1 MGQAFA
7 GIPFTKKPSL
17 RETAVLFLRLGTTAF
32 GGPAA
37 HIALMEDEVVTRRR
51 WLTREQFLDYVGATN
66 LIPGPN
72 STELAIHIGLTRH
85 GVAGL
90 IVAGVCFIL
99 PAAVIVTVVA
109 WAYARFGMLP
119 AAVAIFSG
127 VTPPV
132 VAVIAQALW
141 KLGRSAVKS
150 PTFAAITLF
159 SIVALVAGTNEL
171 LVLMVAGLVGGL
183 LTTRAIARAWLA
195 VLAASFVRSTIAAA
209 VVAGG
214 IAATATVPFSQWTLF
229 ATFAKIGSVLFGSG
243 YVLVAFLRADF
254 VAHLGWITERQ
265 LLDAIA
271 VGQVTPG
278 PVFTTATFVGY
289 LVGGVGGAI
298 VATLGIFLPAFVFV
312 GLSGPLVPRIRA
324 SRFASGVLDGV
335 NVASL
340 ALMAVVT
347 WHLGRRTIT
356 NPTMVLMAAGA
367 LVALVRYKMNATWVV
382 VAGALIGLV
391 TSLLSA

>member
-150 PTFAAITLF
+150 LTLAAITLF
-159 SIVALVAGTNEL
+159 SIVALVAGHE
-171 LVLMVAGLVGGL
+171 
-183 LTTRAIARAWLA
+183 
-195 VLAASFVRSTIAAA
+195 
-209 VVAGG
+209 
-214 IAATATVPFSQWTLF
+214 
-229 ATFAKIGSVLFGSG
+229 
-243 YVLVAFLRADF
+243 
-254 VAHLGWITERQ
+254 
-265 LLDAIA
+265 
-271 VGQVTPG
+271 
-278 PVFTTATFVGY
+278 
-289 LVGGVGGAI
+289 
-298 VATLGIFLPAFVFV
+298 
-312 GLSGPLVPRIRA
+312 
-324 SRFASGVLDGV
+324 
-335 NVASL
+335 
-340 ALMAVVT
+340 
-347 WHLGRRTIT
+347 
-356 NPTMVLMAAGA
+356 
-367 LVALVRYKMNATWVV
+367 
-382 VAGALIGLV
+382 
-391 TSLLSA
+391 